1 MSENVFANEWVEC
14 LEAHFMHVIR
24 TKDKVTEPSLSIV
37 MHSAGF
43 TDKQLAELRVRATM
57 HVDDVSADFVPDL
70 EVLDAQDHE
79 HHEAAPEVV
88 EAHIYNIPIDIAP
101 VPVEITSP
109 VEAGISGESLLEVE
123 AELEPELIADEAQ
136 VEAALLGES
145 LPETEVV
152 SELIEEELVEAELPS
167 ESESLPE
174 IEAELEA
181 EVSNEEDTLE
191 QEPEPEDPDAPQ
203 QLSLF

>member
-70 EVLDAQDHE
+70 EVLDAHDHE

-88 EAHIYNIPIDIAP
+88 EAHIYNIPVDIAP